1 MMAVFQAYTCWYGS
15 RCLWILVWMY
25 RSYVVVVPISYVYN
39 IYIIYNTYINIYNNI
54 YRVYYIYAYVYVLV
68 RIRMVVGGITTILAG
83 GNIFKLKWLQPI
95 ARYLH
100 QQFLLNPLKLPLKTP
115 LMCFSWIPLIP
126 N

>member
-1 MMAVFQAYTCWYGS
+1 MYTIY
-15 RCLWILVWMY
+15 
-25 RSYVVVVPISYVYN
+25 
-39 IYIIYNTYINIYNNI
+39 IYIIYNTYIYIYNIYNNI